1 MLSRGQLEWLIQSIV
16 AKVPLIGAPLAGVLS
31 SYAGV
36 AVLLCLLEVLLNAV
50 IVWRV
55 PYTEIDWKSYMDEV
69 EGPLLHN
76 EFNYT
81 NLR

>member
-1 MLSRGQLEWLIQSIV
+1 MSRVQLDWLLDSV
-16 AKVPLIGAPLAGVLS
+16 LAKIPLIGKPLANVLS
-31 SYAGV
+31 SYVGV
-36 AVLLCLLEVLLNAV
+36 AVLLCLLEVALNAI

-55 PYTEIDWKSYMDEV
+55 PYTEIDWRAYMDEV